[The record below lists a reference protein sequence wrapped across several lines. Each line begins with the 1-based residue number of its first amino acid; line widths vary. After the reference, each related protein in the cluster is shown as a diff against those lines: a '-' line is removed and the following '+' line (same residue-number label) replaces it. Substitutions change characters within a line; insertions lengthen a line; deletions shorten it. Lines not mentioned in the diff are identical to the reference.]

1 MATTIINGVECRVT
15 TTDRGSIYSKNF
27 RSMKQECNNQ
37 GTDDFA
43 LNEAKHALFIGAQ
56 VYYVGPSLH
65 GKSID
70 EIASLGKQLQVC
82 DSSIDGQR
90 WVPTVFL
97 PTNQQRATFSF

>member
-1 MATTIINGVECRVT
+1 MATTLIDGIEVRVNT
-15 TTDRGSIYSKNF
+15 TSQGTIYSKNF
-27 RSMKQECNNQ
+27 RSMEAECNAQ

-43 LNEAKHALFIGAQ
+43 LNEQKHALFIGAQ
-56 VYYVGPSLH
+56 AYYVGPSLH

-82 DSSIDGQR
+82 DSSVDGKK
-90 WVPTVFL
+90 WVPCVFL